1 MTATFSK
8 LLRNPSHLP
17 SCQRSAAPP
26 RPAEPSSGVGP
37 LSSPPI
43 DSATGGTPDHH
54 KVKVIG
60 WMSLP
65 SDRSRCHRRG
75 SVCFLSPRISSF
87 LPSWTFFC
95 RLRGRNGEVKTRRSR
110 TAVADCPLTKT
121 FLKLTENYRSSC
133 SSLKGKKQ
141 FYSCSIRLY
150 LHGVFFHNQDNL

>member
-60 WMSLP
+60 WMACQATGP
-65 SDRSRCHRRG
+65 AATG
-75 SVCFLSPRISSF
+75 
-87 LPSWTFFC
+87 
-95 RLRGRNGEVKTRRSR
+95 VKVS
-110 TAVADCPLTKT
+110 AFYQPE
-121 FLKLTENYRSSC
+121 F
-133 SSLKGKKQ
+133 Q
-141 FYSCSIRLY
+141 FSTVMDY
-150 LHGVFFHNQDNL
+150 LLQSAWKER